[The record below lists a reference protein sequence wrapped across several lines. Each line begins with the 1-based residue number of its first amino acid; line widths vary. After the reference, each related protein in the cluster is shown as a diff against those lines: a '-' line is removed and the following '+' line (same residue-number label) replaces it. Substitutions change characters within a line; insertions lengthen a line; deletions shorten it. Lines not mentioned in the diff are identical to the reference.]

1 MINNKIAFKTDKDEI
16 VIIDYRD
23 IDICCLSPSTKTINI
38 RINDKEYNY
47 YVADAYNNIEKI
59 LNVIV
64 YNKVKKEKEPL
75 NANSRIVFNSDDL
88 KVILVDPNAAD
99 IIVLDNT
106 DNTITIVI
114 CGEKFVYNISKNYS
128 KILDYFIHEN
138 KFENLI

>member
-23 IDICCLSPSTKTINI
+23 IDICCLSSLTKTINI

-59 LNVIV
+59 LNDIV
-64 YNKVKKEKEPL
+64 CDRVKEEPL

-88 KVILVDPNAAD
+88 KVVLVDPNAAD

-106 DNTITIVI
+106 DNTITIVLY
-114 CGEKFVYNISKNYS
+114 GEKFVYNISKNYS

>member
-1 MINNKIAFKTDKDEI
+1 MINNKIAFRTDKDEI

-23 IDICCLSPSTKTINI
+23 IDMCYLSPLTKTINI
-38 RINDKEYNY
+38 HINDREYNY
-47 YVADAYNNIEKI
+47 YVADAYYNIEKI
-59 LNVIV
+59 LDNIV
-64 YNKVKKEKEPL
+64 YDKVKEEPL

-88 KVILVDPNAAD
+88 KVVLVNPNAAD

-114 CGEKFVYNISKNYS
+114 YGEKFVYNISKNYS

-138 KFENLI
+138 KFENLT

>member
-1 MINNKIAFKTDKDEI
+1 MINNKIAFRTDKDEI

-23 IDICCLSPSTKTINI
+23 IDICCLSSLTKTINI

-59 LNVIV
+59 LNDIV
-64 YNKVKKEKEPL
+64 CDRVKEEPL

-88 KVILVDPNAAD
+88 KVVLVDPNAAD
-99 IIVLDNT
+99 IIVLY
-106 DNTITIVI
+106 
-114 CGEKFVYNISKNYS
+114 GEKFVYNISKNYS

>member
-1 MINNKIAFKTDKDEI
+1 MINNKIAFRTDKDEI

-59 LNVIV
+59 LNNIV
-64 YNKVKKEKEPL
+64 YDRVKEESL

-106 DNTITIVI
+106 DNTITIVLY
-114 CGEKFVYNISKNYS
+114 GEKFVYNISKNYS
-128 KILDYFIHEN
+128 KILDYFIHKN